1 MFIIPNPVAP
11 QGIPEDTE
19 FKTKT
24 KGEVGDIRWFSLKDT
39 FMPAKFF
46 TVRPF
51 IRDVRRWVPNFQ
63 KHQASYIEEWNKK
76 NSFTKTDAAMG
87 TKEKDSGGKESEAEK
102 NADSQGGVK
111 TSAEVQTKAQLQ
123 NLQVKK
129 CELREL
135 RNAMTNKLKI
145 AENKTERK
153 EPLRKARPKSRGL

>member
-11 QGIPEDTE
+11 QGIPEDTVFE
-19 FKTKT
+19 TKT
-24 KGEVGDIRWFSLKDT
+24 KGEVGEIRWFSLKDT
-39 FMPAKFF
+39 FMPVKFF

-63 KHQASYIEEWNKK
+63 KHQASYIEEWKKK

-87 TKEKDSGGKESEAEK
+87 TKAKDSGGEESEAKK
-102 NADSQGGVK
+102 NVGSQGGVK

-129 CELREL
+129 CELPEL

-145 AENKTERK
+145 AENKTERE
-153 EPLRKARPKSRGL
+153 EPPRKARPKSRGL